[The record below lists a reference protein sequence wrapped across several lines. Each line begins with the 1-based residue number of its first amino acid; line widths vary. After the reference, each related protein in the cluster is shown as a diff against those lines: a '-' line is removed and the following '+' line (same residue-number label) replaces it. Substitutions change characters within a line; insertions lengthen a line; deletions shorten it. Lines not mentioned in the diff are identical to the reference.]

1 MNPDFYQ
8 TLITTLESKFDAI
21 EAKLNYL
28 LTRVEGGCYLCGNRT
43 VTCKLSDCP
52 HADTNFN

>member
-1 MNPDFYQ
+1 MTPLDELLQHLNQ
-8 TLITTLESKFDAI
+8 KFDAI
-21 EAKLNYL
+21 EIKLDYL
-28 LTRVEGGCYLCGNRT
+28 LTKVENGCYLCGNRT